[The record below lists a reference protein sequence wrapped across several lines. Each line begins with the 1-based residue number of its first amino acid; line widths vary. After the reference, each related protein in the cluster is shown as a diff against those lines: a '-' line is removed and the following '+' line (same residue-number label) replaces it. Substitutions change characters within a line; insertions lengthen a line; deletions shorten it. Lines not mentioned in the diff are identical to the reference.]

1 MRVSAALGMPWM
13 FLPDAEVLMDIGTL
27 LNTSMSSQEQTL
39 VQLQVDSFNK
49 TLAVNGRT
57 AKTELG
63 KDDFLTLLI
72 AQLSHQDPTA
82 PMEDT
87 QFIAQMAQFSSLE
100 QMTNM
105 SSGFSKLASLLGS
118 SEASSAVG
126 KTVDIDAGGN
136 TVSGVITAAS
146 RGENPTVQVNGNWY
160 DWSAV
165 KTVYADKNI
174 YGGN

>member
-1 MRVSAALGMPWM
+1 
-13 FLPDAEVLMDIGTL
+13 MDIGAM
-27 LNTSMSSQEQTL
+27 LNTTMSAEEQTL
-39 VQLQVDSFNK
+39 LQLQVDSFNK

-87 QFIAQMAQFSSLE
+87 QFVAQMAQFSTLE

-105 SSGFSKLASLLGS
+105 SSGFDRLAAMLSS
-118 SEASSAVG
+118 SETLAAVG
-126 KTVDIDAGGN
+126 KTVDIESAGMSITG
-136 TVSGVITAAS
+136 TITAAT
-146 RGENPTVQVNGNWY
+146 RGEHPAVLVNGSWY
-160 DWSAV
+160 DWSEV
-165 KTVYADKNI
+165 KTVYAENRMN
-174 YGGN
+174 GGNEL